1 MLKRV
6 LLPALVAQCCAGF
19 CFAQE
24 AIAEE
29 SISPI
34 DIEIATHAVGDDGFA
49 QGVYLFRLKC
59 GPPASCGL
67 QRFTLNECQKAGGQ
81 ASAFSPQVDS
91 WATYTGQ
98 LMVRRTAGNQLELT
112 VYQAFGKKLPAKLLL
127 TFASGTSPRFKE
139 LTALSSTGF
148 IDFRAWPSID
158 KLIAYAPLERDSSKV
173 LDCPVAL
180 RGLKR

>member
-1 MLKRV
+1 M
-6 LLPALVAQCCAGF
+6 
-19 CFAQE
+19 
-24 AIAEE
+24 AEE

-34 DIEIATHAVGDDGFA
+34 DIEIAAHAVGDDGFA

-67 QRFTLNECQKAGGQ
+67 ERITLNECRRAGAQ
-81 ASAFSPQVDS
+81 ESPFSPRVDS

-98 LMVRRTAGNQLELT
+98 LEVRRTAGNELELT
-112 VYQAFGKKLPAKLLL
+112 VYQAFEKKLPAKLLL

-158 KLIAYAPLERDSSKV
+158 QLIAYGPLDRDSSKV

-180 RGLKR
+180 RGLKP